1 MSRQTT
7 LMLIPILALL
17 VVWFSP
23 VPSGLSIQAWH
34 YMAIFLAVIMG
45 LVIEPIPA
53 ALVGLI
59 GVSVVAVIGL
69 AGKTPAD
76 NVKWA
81 L

>member
-1 MSRQTT
+1 
-7 LMLIPILALL
+7 
-17 VVWFSP
+17 
-23 VPSGLSIQAWH
+23 
-34 YMAIFLAVIMG
+34 MAIFLAVIVG